1 MVPDL
6 RRRYLDLLAGCLSRD
21 LFGEYEP
28 DVDPADRHEGLDW
41 PATAETMI
49 GRRRLDNLIDCL
61 TTVLD
66 DDVPGDL
73 VETGV
78 WRGGATI
85 LMRGALAA
93 WEDADRSVWV
103 ADSFRGLPSPDA
115 AAYPSDRGVDLSGI
129 EALAVSRD
137 EVAANFARYGLLDD
151 RVRFLEGWFADTLH
165 AAPIGSLALLRL
177 DGDLY
182 QSTWEALDAL
192 YPKLSPGGI
201 VIVDDYGAL
210 APCRAAVHDYRDRH
224 VIREEI
230 LTVDWTGIWWR
241 RDR

>member
-1 MVPDL
+1 MFVDTHVHIWEIDPP
-6 RRRYLDLLAGCLSRD
+6 RYPVGPTAPGWKS
-21 LFGEYEP
+21 EP
-28 DVDPADRHEGLDW
+28 DA

-49 GRRRLDNLIDCL
+49 GRLRMDNLIDCL
-61 TTVLD
+61 SMVLD

-93 WEDADRSVWV
+93 WEDTDRSVWV

-115 AAYPSDRGVDLSGI
+115 DTYPSARGVDLSGV
-129 EALAVSRD
+129 EALAVSQD
-137 EVAANFARYGLLDD
+137 DVAANFARYGLLDD
-151 RVRFLEGWFADTLH
+151 RVRFLEGWFSDTLH
-165 AAPIGSLALLRL
+165 AAPIENLALLRL

-210 APCRAAVHDYRDRH
+210 APCRAAVQAYRDRH
-224 VIREEI
+224 DIREEI
-230 LTVDWTGIWWR
+230 VTVDWTGIWWR